1 MKKGNKTVKT
11 EENDHQKLIYLL
23 SEYTP
28 LERQKFLR
36 EVDDL
41 IIKFLKI
48 DQSYLPWL
56 NSHKKSSKKWAK
68 LSRHIRLV
76 LSKIHHEYKIHEDRI
91 LH

>member
-1 MKKGNKTVKT
+1 MKKGNKILKT
-11 EENDHQKLIYLL
+11 EKNDHQKLIYLL

-28 LERQKFLR
+28 LERQNFLR

-56 NSHKKSSKKWAK
+56 NSHKKSSKNWVK
-68 LSRHIRLV
+68 LSRHIRLI
-76 LSKIHHEYKIHEDRI
+76 LSKIHHEHKIHEDRV

>member
-1 MKKGNKTVKT
+1 MKKGNKILKT
-11 EENDHQKLIYLL
+11 EKNDHQKLIYLL

-28 LERQKFLR
+28 LERQNFLR
-36 EVDDL
+36 EVDEL

-56 NSHKKSSKKWAK
+56 NSHKKSSKKWVK
-68 LSRHIRLV
+68 LSRHIRLI
-76 LSKIHHEYKIHEDRI
+76 LSKNHHEHKIHESGV